1 MFLSF
6 GKMRMLFCFISILF
20 FIISNAQFTN
30 LPNFDEKNLKFGYF
44 IGTNTYDYKVI
55 YKENP
60 RYPLT
65 VERGTGLNVGLI
77 GEIKIRKNLNLSFE
91 PGLYSNNTKL
101 VFNERLEFTSYN
113 DTLWNIKSNNIHL
126 PVLLKYSS
134 NRLNN
139 FRPYLKAG
147 LSTSINLGKIE
158 GSFENYSMENF
169 NLKKIGF
176 YYELAFGIDFYLRYF
191 KFSPSLRGV
200 FSIKNELPE
209 NIPKNPWTGNVD
221 KMFTRAVFI
230 NLSFY

>member
-1 MFLSF
+1 
-6 GKMRMLFCFISILF
+6 MRMLFCFISILF
-20 FIISNAQFTN
+20 FLISNAQFTN

-55 YKENP
+55 YNKNP

-77 GEIKIRKNLNLSFE
+77 AEIKIRKNLNLSFE

-209 NIPKNPWTGNVD
+209 NIPKNPWTGNID